1 VKLLRLERV
10 VTRTEITDLNRPS
23 QVSGVVRALD
33 VYGAAW
39 FGFCPKASPS
49 RVCPSMSL
57 AS

>member
-33 VYGAAW
+33 VYGAA
-39 FGFCPKASPS
+39 
-49 RVCPSMSL
+49 
-57 AS
+57 